1 MQPLADV
8 PVGREQSLRDLY
20 IFFREG
26 FHFFCKFSPQNYN
39 AVGGGV
45 ARGRLHGHA
54 CNVPRG
60 VQITKPFP
68 WLAAT

>member
-8 PVGREQSLRDLY
+8 PVGREQSLRDLN
-20 IFFREG
+20 IFLGRG
-26 FHFFCKFSPQNYN
+26 SPLFLRKIS
-39 AVGGGV
+39 GTLCV

-60 VQITKPFP
+60 VQITKHFP